1 MSIADVL
8 VPEYDMEMEAT
19 RNLLERVPEAE
30 GRWRPH
36 PKSYT
41 TSFLVTPAS
50 LTIALAT
57 GSRVGT
63 KITSRSRSGVLDS

>member
-30 GRWRPH
+30 ARWRPH

-41 TSFLVTPAS
+41 LGD
-50 LTIALAT
+50 LA
-57 GSRVGT
+57 VH
-63 KITSRSRSGVLDS
+63 ITRLPLWGRYVFAQT

>member
-8 VPEYDMEMEAT
+8 VPEFDMEMEAT

-36 PKSYT
+36 P
-41 TSFLVTPAS
+41 
-50 LTIALAT
+50 
-57 GSRVGT
+57 G
-63 KITSRSRSGVLDS
+63 